1 MATVEIPNAA
11 SGEHMEVV
19 LGLGRR
25 VWRVVVAERVTIGV
39 SLVALAARLWG
50 IGFGLPYAVHP
61 DEPVVNGTV
70 VSMLQRHTFD
80 PATYIYPS
88 LLYYVLAAIA
98 LLYQLFTGTTIAM
111 PPDQTGL
118 GLYPNPD
125 AVLWMRIGVALLCVA
140 AVTAV
145 YRVGRTL
152 VGPWAALGAALLLAF
167 SPLHIIQSQIA
178 TTDGV
183 SATGMVLVAAASV
196 WAVRS
201 ARRDAFW
208 TAGLALGFAA
218 GIKYQ
223 VAIGGVMLLAAYGV
237 VLRRRRRAG
246 EALSARTVLH
256 DPRLLAFALVPLA
269 FLITTPFALLN
280 WPAFLNDVDSVFLH
294 YGVEGHLGVAG
305 SSLVFTLQ
313 EMFAHNETLLSV
325 LAAVGLLHA
334 LLYRRTEMLIV
345 AVGALAYFVVVASP
359 KVHFERNLVPLW
371 PLLALLAAEGIFW
384 IGGLLGALAARPLP
398 FALTRPLAHPAL
410 RGTLLGLVLLVAFL
424 PTLGR
429 TVQQNTIR
437 SELDVQ
443 ATASTWINAHVPAGA
458 KIVYE
463 SYSVTL
469 DPQRFQLI
477 YLRGGLY
484 TEPLGWYSDQ
494 GIQYVVASQ
503 MFYYRF
509 YTNGPSDFPAERG
522 AYAAMF
528 DHWSVVQTWVGNN
541 TDGGTPGGKIVLLKV
556 TPPGTFMQHPV
567 APYP

>member
-11 SGEHMEVV
+11 SDERMEVAF
-19 LGLGRR
+19 GPGQR
-25 VWRVVVAERVTIGV
+25 VWQMVVAERVTIGV

-70 VSMLQRHTFD
+70 VSMLQRHAFD

-98 LLYQLFTGTTIAM
+98 LLYQGVTGTTIGM

-125 AVLWMRIGVALLCVA
+125 AVLWMRIGVALLCVV

-152 VGPWAALGAALLLAF
+152 VGPWAALGGALLLAF

-183 SATGMVLVAAASV
+183 SATGMVLVAATSV

-201 ARRDAFW
+201 ARREAFW
-208 TAGLALGFAA
+208 AAGVALGVAA

-223 VAIGGVMLLAAYGV
+223 VAIGGVMLLAAYGI
-237 VLRRRRRAG
+237 VLLRRRRAG
-246 EALSARTVLH
+246 ETLSARTVLR
-256 DPRLLAFALVPLA
+256 DPRLLAFALAPLA
-269 FLITTPFALLN
+269 FLITTPYAVLN

-325 LAAVGLLHA
+325 LAVVGLLHA
-334 LLYRRTEMLIV
+334 LLRRRTEMLIV
-345 AVGALAYFVVVASP
+345 AMGALAYFILVASP

-371 PLLALLAAEGIFW
+371 PLLALLAAEGILW
-384 IGGLLGALAARPLP
+384 VGGLLAAFAARPLP
-398 FALTRPLAHPAL
+398 FALTRPLARPAV
-410 RGTLLGLVLLVAFL
+410 RGTLLGLLLLAAFL

-429 TVQQNTIR
+429 TIQQNTIR
-437 SELDVQ
+437 SEPDVQ

-458 KIVYE
+458 KIAYE

-469 DPQRFQLI
+469 DPRRFQLI

-484 TEPLGWYSDQ
+484 TEPLSWYSDQ

-509 YTNGPSDFPAERG
+509 YTNGPTDFPAERG

-528 DHWSVVQTWVGNN
+528 D
-541 TDGGTPGGKIVLLKV
+541 
-556 TPPGTFMQHPV
+556 
-567 APYP
+567 